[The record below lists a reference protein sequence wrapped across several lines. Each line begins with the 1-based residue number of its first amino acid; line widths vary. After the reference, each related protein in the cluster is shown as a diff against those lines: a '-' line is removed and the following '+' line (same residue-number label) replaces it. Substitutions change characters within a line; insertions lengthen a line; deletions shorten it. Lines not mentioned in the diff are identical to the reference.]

1 MPHDSMRIFS
11 EKVMFLEIS
20 TSSDRPVPLTDMYTH
35 PSATRATHQTKKHRL
50 SDDNHL
56 LIGTQMSSP
65 KSKSRLE
72 LGFQQFLHLF
82 CQLEVHRKMEKQIVQ
97 VHHKKVGIKNAN
109 LATLDTTHGAKV
121 KKKSEM
127 DFTMRSLTLPAQAV
141 YYYDY
146 RQ

>member
-1 MPHDSMRIFS
+1 
-11 EKVMFLEIS
+11 
-20 TSSDRPVPLTDMYTH
+20 MYTH

-82 CQLEVHRKMEKQIVQ
+82 CQLDVHRKMEKQIVQ
-97 VHHKKVGIKNAN
+97 VHHKSCQSYQRWLQAPKWKEMELI
-109 LATLDTTHGAKV
+109 TTEEPSFKEFGNTIQYVVTFQKELGWTSWS
-121 KKKSEM
+121 KSSCQGREL
-127 DFTMRSLTLPAQAV
+127 SLTEWKSRTSQWSSLL
-141 YYYDY
+141 D
-146 RQ
+146 